1 MPYLTKGVGTMINCG
16 FKSDFSLTISVKNRV
31 TNAVNRDR
39 LVEFFIILEILVIA

>member
-39 LVEFFIILEILVIA
+39 LVEFIILEILMIA